1 MTLFAGLL
9 HSVRN
14 DGAHV
19 SVIANRSLSVI
30 ANPQGEAIQNTD
42 NEEERIHVIAT
53 PTCPVPPFFRFP
65 VHTNIKSS
73 NTKGIKQWEIRKH
86 F

>member
-14 DGAHV
+14 DAAHV
-19 SVIANRSLSVI
+19 SVI

-42 NEEERIHVIAT
+42 NEAERIHVNPQAEAI
-53 PTCPVPPFFRFP
+53 
-65 VHTNIKSS
+65 SG
-73 NTKGIKQWEIRKH
+73 KG
-86 F
+86 